1 MKATTVFTYGGNNTL
16 DPKAPAW
23 VAMVQTGCNKFTVI
37 YGLQVKSGLDYTQA
51 AFELGKCLM
60 HHLACESIIVMGAN

>member
-37 YGLQVKSGLDYTQA
+37 YGLQVKAGLNYAQA
-51 AFELGKCLM
+51 AKALGEAIL

>member
-1 MKATTVFTYGGNNTL
+1 MKASAVFTYGGTNSL

-23 VAMVQTGCNKFTVI
+23 IAMVQTGRNKFTVI
-37 YGLQVKSGLDYTQA
+37 YGLQVKSELNYAQA
-51 AFELGKCLM
+51 ASELGECIM